1 MKQLTV
7 KDFGTLKNGE
17 KAHLYIMEN
26 DNGVSAAVTD
36 YGAALVN
43 LKTFDKD
50 GNMLDVVL
58 GFDDVAGYENG
69 TECFGA
75 SVGRN
80 ANRIGGA
87 EFELNGVT
95 YKLAEND
102 NGNNLHSGPDTYFK
116 RMWKVTDSGDDHV
129 TFVLHSPDKDQGY
142 PGNLDM
148 HVTYILDEDNGITV
162 HYEAVPDQDT
172 IINMT
177 NHSYFN
183 LNGEGS
189 GTALNHILTMD
200 SDFFTP
206 ADGEAIPTG
215 EIRPV
220 DGTPMDFRSGRM
232 LGADIDSDFEALK
245 LGGGYDHNWLLKT
258 EGKFIKT
265 AELAADK
272 SGIIMD
278 MYTDRPGVQ
287 LYTANF
293 LEGSIGKGGARYNSR
308 DAVCLET
315 HFYPD
320 AVHHE
325 NFPGP
330 VCKAGEK
337 YETRTMYR
345 FRTDR
350 S

>member
-7 KDFGTLKNGE
+7 QDFGTLKNGE

-26 DNGVSAAVTD
+26 DRGTSAAVTD

-43 LKTFDKD
+43 LRTPDKN
-50 GNMLDVVL
+50 GTLLDVVL
-58 GFDDVAGYENG
+58 GFDDVSGYENG

-75 SVGRN
+75 SVGRS

-87 EFELNGVT
+87 SIEINGII

-102 NGNNLHSGPDTYFK
+102 HGNNLHSGPDYYFK
-116 RMWKVTDSGDDHV
+116 RMWTMAGSGDDHV
-129 TFVLHSPDKDQGY
+129 TFVLHSPDGDQGY
-142 PGNLDM
+142 PGALDM
-148 HVTYILDEDNGITV
+148 YVTYTLDEENGITV
-162 HYEAVPDQDT
+162 HYESVPDKVT
-172 IINMT
+172 VINMT

-183 LNGEGS
+183 LNGQGS
-189 GTALNHILTMD
+189 GTALGHTLTLD

-215 EIRPV
+215 EILPV
-220 DGTPMDFRSGRM
+220 DDTPMDFRAGRV
-232 LGADIDSDFEALK
+232 LGADIDSDYEALR
-245 LGGGYDHNWLLKT
+245 LGGGYDHNWILKT
-258 EGKFIKT
+258 EGSRFIKV

-272 SGIIMD
+272 SGIIME

-287 LYTANF
+287 IYTANF
-293 LEGSIGKGGARYNSR
+293 LEGSTGKGGACYRSR

-330 VCKAGEK
+330 VCLAGEK
-337 YETRTMYR
+337 YDTRTMYR

-350 S
+350 